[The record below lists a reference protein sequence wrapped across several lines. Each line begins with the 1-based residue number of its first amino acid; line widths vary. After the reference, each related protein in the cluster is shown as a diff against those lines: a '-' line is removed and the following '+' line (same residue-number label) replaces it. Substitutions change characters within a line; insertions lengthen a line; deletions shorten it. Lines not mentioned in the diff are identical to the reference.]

1 MPRIDTPATRQDVF
15 AQYGRNIAQTMVDRK
30 KASLP
35 PFIAARSFGS
45 LSADAAAPH
54 PPQFCVKSTH
64 EGVVPVGI
72 LGGGMAGLYA
82 ALMLAHHK
90 DVGAMRFPLP
100 KKGEIGP
107 HLRLKQLFD
116 YLKLPLFDYI
126 YKNDTGLMYF
136 NEVHSTIGD
145 TEQRFRAKELNV
157 PDPYIAAGVDVLCKD
172 FIDPLAELLLSDM
185 ENGGDSGWKILKGQ
199 YDRYSTRSYLQF
211 GYVPSEDL
219 QTKYGIPG
227 TGLPTSVINWM
238 ETFDKSSGWYDRAL
252 LETVLEALAFGA
264 VGPTPDWHC
273 IKHGTSVLPNATLA
287 KIKELA
293 RDIPGMPSELIVM
306 QSPVTSIVASD
317 PDDKTSPL
325 VVTAGGQQYTYS
337 HVMSTVPLPNFALM
351 NTSSLSMTVMQ
362 RNAIRQLQYG
372 PSIKV
377 GMLFKYPWWKDY
389 KQVGGQSFT
398 DLPVR
403 TIVYPSYG
411 DGQSSNVLIA
421 SYCWTNDAEKLGN
434 LIGTG
439 VDKLLDDLVLRNLAT
454 VHGVDV
460 EFLRKQHVKTYSWNW
475 NHNAWTGGA
484 FAFFGP
490 GQYDYL
496 YNALNGTAADGR
508 LQWAGELLSVRHA
521 WIVGAL
527 DSAWA
532 AVNKYLYLSNNAKEL
547 PEFYLKWGTNLEWD
561 TGVGVGK
568 SEGSLPEDGP
578 ENKLK
583 IPHTRNLL
591 LHHMLAENPELAM
604 PLDEE
609 E

>member
-1 MPRIDTPATRQDVF
+1 
-15 AQYGRNIAQTMVDRK
+15 
-30 KASLP
+30 
-35 PFIAARSFGS
+35 
-45 LSADAAAPH
+45 
-54 PPQFCVKSTH
+54 
-64 EGVVPVGI
+64 
-72 LGGGMAGLYA
+72 
-82 ALMLAHHK
+82 
-90 DVGAMRFPLP
+90 
-100 KKGEIGP
+100 
-107 HLRLKQLFD
+107 
-116 YLKLPLFDYI
+116 
-126 YKNDTGLMYF
+126 
-136 NEVHSTIGD
+136 
-145 TEQRFRAKELNV
+145 
-157 PDPYIAAGVDVLCKD
+157 
-172 FIDPLAELLLSDM
+172 M
-185 ENGGDSGWKILKGQ
+185 ENGGNGGWKILKGQ

-238 ETFDKSSGWYDRAL
+238 ETFDNSSGWYDRAL

-273 IKHGTSVLPNATLA
+273 IKHGTSVLPNTTLA

-293 RDIPGMPSELIVM
+293 QDIPGMPSELIVM

-351 NTSSLSMTVMQ
+351 NTSLLSMTVMQ

-460 EFLRKQHVKTYSWNW
+460 EFLRKQHVKIASRPIRG
-475 NHNAWTGGA
+475 TGTITRGLEVRSHRICSYCDLTFPPGA

-521 WIVGAL
+521 WIVGAVGAL

-532 AVNKYLYLSNNAKEL
+532 AMNKYLYLSNNAKGL
-547 PEFYLKWGTNLEWD
+547 PEFYSKWGTNLEWD

-591 LHHMLAENPELAM
+591 LHQFFTTCWRRTPSSRCPSTRKSKEKFVVEWKDGSVP
-604 PLDEE
+604 
-609 E
+609 